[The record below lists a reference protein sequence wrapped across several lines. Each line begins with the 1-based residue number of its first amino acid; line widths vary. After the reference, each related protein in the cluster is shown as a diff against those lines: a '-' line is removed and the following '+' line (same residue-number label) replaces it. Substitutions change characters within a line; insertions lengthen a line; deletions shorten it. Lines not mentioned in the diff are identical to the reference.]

1 MLQAGKYPWL
11 VTVVSTSSP
20 VDLVC
25 AGTLVASK
33 YVVTAAQCVY
43 NKPPH
48 ALRFN
53 IGDHD
58 LLVEEAGEQQLRV
71 ADVMV
76 HERYDPATKA
86 NDIALVELSHHL
98 DLETRT
104 PACLP
109 DPAHVEPEYTGVTAV
124 VAGWGNHA
132 TRPHEVSL
140 TVVNN
145 TACSAA
151 MGVAIPPGMLC
162 AGGQQNRA
170 ACEVTRYIVC
180 LLCLF

>member
-1 MLQAGKYPWL
+1 MQLYSFANLFQPGKSPWL
-11 VTVVSTSSP
+11 VTVLSTSSP

-25 AGTLVASK
+25 AG
-33 YVVTAAQCVY
+33 
-43 NKPPH
+43 
-48 ALRFN
+48 

-98 DLETRT
+98 DLEART

-124 VAGWGNHA
+124 VAGWGHHA

-170 ACEVTRYIVC
+170 ACEVTR
-180 LLCLF
+180 